1 MARVGANG
9 TRGRKVTDAM
19 LKHAASLGRR
29 PTGVYA
35 FPDGEVIGIQ
45 GVSSTLIFDLQSDAG
60 KPAPPL
66 KERIFAGG
74 TKVKMPDETDPAYQQ
89 AVAMWQV
96 GKAAQFARVLIAE
109 GVIDW
114 PPEDEVQKWV
124 GRGITNPEEIKHKW
138 IASKLWND
146 ELSSDFF
153 AAVTGLTMP
162 TDEGIDDAEESF
174 PGDGAAVRQPVE
186 AGDSAEAAAAETGE

>member
-1 MARVGANG
+1 MARIGANG

-19 LKHAASLGRR
+19 LRRAASLGRR

-35 FPDGEVIGIQ
+35 FPDGTVIGIQ

-60 KPAPPL
+60 KPTPPL
-66 KERIFAGG
+66 KERVFAGN
-74 TKVKMPDETDPAYQQ
+74 TRVMMPDENDPDYKQ

-96 GKAAQFARVLIAE
+96 GKAAQFARILIAE

-114 PPEDEVQKWV
+114 PPEDEVRKWV

-146 ELSSDFF
+146 ELSNDFF
-153 AAVTGLTMP
+153 AAISGLTMP
-162 TDEGIDDAEESF
+162 TDEGIDEAEDSF
-174 PGDGAAVRQPVE
+174 PGDSAGVGEPVE
-186 AGDSAEAAAAETGE
+186 AGAGDEIAAAEAGQ